1 MKISIATSAI
11 VLDQAS
17 KIAVSRWMNPGES
30 IPVAGDLVRLTYIH
44 NPGAVFGLTF
54 GGRSLHLALSLLALG
69 LVVAVLRKT
78 SAGEVRAQIG
88 LSMVLGG
95 ALGNLIDRF
104 RLGEVIDFLDVGIG
118 GLRWYVFNVADA
130 FVTVGVFLLMA
141 SCAFQK
147 GPEAQ
152 PPAVPDSQAQGS
164 DRRP

>member
-1 MKISIATSAI
+1 
-11 VLDQAS
+11 
-17 KIAVSRWMNPGES
+17 MNPGES

-54 GGRSLHLALSLLALG
+54 GGRPLQLALSLLALG

-78 SAGEVRAQIG
+78 SAGEVRAQVG

-141 SCAFQK
+141 SCAFRK
-147 GPEAQ
+147 EPAAQ
-152 PPAVPDSQAQGS
+152 RPVSESPDSRVQGS
-164 DRRP
+164 DP